1 MSVKQE
7 TTKKAKPL
15 TWNKGKQEKKKKKK
29 PNQTFDSTEEYDL
42 RDDKIPLYIDK

>member
-15 TWNKGKQEKKKKKK
+15 TWNKGKQEKKK

>member
-15 TWNKGKQEKKKKKK
+15 TWNKGKQEKKKKKTK
-29 PNQTFDSTEEYDL
+29 QKIDYKEEYDL